1 MGLRQ
6 LPCGSPEKVER
17 VLVAPKGDEKNRF
30 LCLKREDKT
39 LQNKVGTCKER
50 RCEISVE
57 MLTESKAPRMS
68 TKVATKNS
76 LLLKE

>member
-1 MGLRQ
+1 
-6 LPCGSPEKVER
+6 
-17 VLVAPKGDEKNRF
+17 VLVALKKEEKNRF

-50 RCEISVE
+50 RWEISVE
-57 MLTESKAPRMS
+57 MLTELNAPRMS
-68 TKVATKNS
+68 TKMAKKNS